1 MHWVGHSNTKI
12 TKLLAHQKKI
22 TKLLQSYKMNHVWT
36 AKLVWFIVLFALCS
50 IKICTV
56 IWKSGIRQ
64 MSLKKKK
71 NDKTSEAA
79 LSISYVN
86 LGKFYSY
93 WIEDL

>member
-1 MHWVGHSNTKI
+1 MHRNMKI
-12 TKLLAHQKKI
+12 RDKTNESQ
-22 TKLLQSYKMNHVWT
+22 
-36 AKLVWFIVLFALCS
+36 
-50 IKICTV
+50 
-56 IWKSGIRQ
+56 
-64 MSLKKKK
+64 KKK